1 MIRAKIDVA
10 FIVYSQVNLVPTTVL
25 SDFVSSLGL
34 GRSSDSEKYQEILE
48 TIQDFIRKQ
57 QSLSLLNKDKR
68 D

>member
-1 MIRAKIDVA
+1 M
-10 FIVYSQVNLVPTTVL
+10 PTTVL